1 MSLLKEVRTALA
13 SRPQDWKRM
22 AEDTGIS
29 ISWIEQNGS
38 GRYASNPTYDRV
50 EKVAAWLRR
59 NPGKRV
65 SKHGRNVRSRT

>member
-13 SRPQDWKRM
+13 ERPDDWKRM
-22 AEDTGIS
+22 ARDTGIS

-50 EKVAAWLRR
+50 EKAAQWLRR
-59 NPGKRV
+59 NPGKKV
-65 SKHGRNVRSRT
+65 SGHGRTVRNRT